1 MKKMLFVRFYI
12 VLMLSLLAAS
22 TGHAHTSSPYKI
34 ALIHSFEPGYSTGEW
49 ARELL
54 GEELFV
60 LGLDCEFREYF
71 LDCDYYQ
78 EVDENQRMNDFLD
91 NISDWGVNLIAVLD
105 DQATYALMA
114 CGHRLAKEVPVV
126 FSGVNYP
133 NEELLARFPNVTGY
147 VDVPDYFS
155 TIRMVERIMG
165 KGRVCL
171 MSGPTYL
178 DRKIWSEL
186 VGQCTGKDFLFTPN
200 LADESYSREIIDP
213 SKGWKKQRNTLDS
226 TSIVRLLSDSIYIKG
241 MMWVGNGSHINS
253 VFLYT
258 KCDFTSNRIATLFY
272 NPAFETINEGF
283 GVKDFMLGGYF
294 TPLEVQLQ
302 YMAAGIKDR
311 LEKKSL
317 KQITHCPKQ
326 YVVNW
331 HVLQRYRIPLDVIPE
346 EYTVMYIPFYVVYRT
361 PIIYGS
367 LILSVIL
374 LAVITTLSVGFLRER
389 KRKREALRGM
399 RYEHETLRLAIEGGS
414 TYVWRLEDDTVL
426 FDSQF
431 HELTHSSRTRLGFG
445 ELFFFIH
452 PDDLPAFKQAFEL
465 IRTRLKHKGQYRC
478 NFNGRYEWWEFTY
491 NTIQNVGSA
500 PIVTGLLRNIQEM
513 KDREEELIEARQLA
527 EKAEMKQSFLNN
539 MSHEIRTPLNA
550 IAGFSS
556 MLVSDPELPEEEKQ
570 EFADLID
577 KNTQLLLKLMDGV
590 LELSGIE
597 SGYTPFQEE
606 EESVRSLLDRICGD
620 YHRFFPASLEL
631 IRDFP
636 AEDVKVKVDTVHF
649 TQVLTNLLDNAVKF
663 TGSGYIKVG
672 YRFMPGADEVHI
684 FVEDTG
690 MGIPHNVQSLI
701 FDRFYKH
708 DEFSQG
714 VGLGLCI
721 CQAIVEKMHGHISLE
736 SEEGKGS
743 RFTVVLPAVASV
755 S

>member
-1 MKKMLFVRFYI
+1 MKRIALIR
-12 VLMLSLLAAS
+12 LCTLLLLSLLAVSRGYARQL
-22 TGHAHTSSPYKI
+22 PYKI
-34 ALIHSFEPGYSTGEW
+34 ALIHSFEPGYSSAER

-54 GEELFV
+54 GEELFI
-60 LGLDCEFREYF
+60 LGLECDFQEYF
-71 LDCDYYQ
+71 LDCDYY
-78 EVDENQRMNDFLD
+78 EEADENQRMGDFLE
-91 NISDWGVNLIAVLD
+91 NISDWGAHLIAVLD

-114 CGHRLAKEVPVV
+114 CGHRLAGEIPVV

-133 NEELLARFPNVTGY
+133 NEALLARFPNVTGY
-147 VDVPDYFS
+147 ADIPDYLH

-165 KGRVCL
+165 KGRICL
-171 MSGPTYL
+171 MNGSTYL
-178 DRKIWSEL
+178 DRKIWKHLEE
-186 VGQCTGKDFLFTPN
+186 QCGGKEFHFGCYRD
-200 LADESYSREIIDP
+200 DEPRHREIIDP
-213 SKGWKKQRNTLDS
+213 SKGWKKQRNMLDS
-226 TSIVRLLSDSIYIKG
+226 TTIMRLTSDSIPIKSLT
-241 MMWVGNGSHINS
+241 WVGNGSHINS

-258 KCDFTSNRIATLFY
+258 KCDFTTNRIATLFY

-283 GVKDFMLGGYF
+283 GIKDYMLGGYF

-311 LEKKSL
+311 LEKKTL
-317 KQITHCPKQ
+317 RQLTFCPKQ

-331 HVLQRYRIPLDVIPE
+331 HVLQRYNIPLDVIPK
-346 EYTVMYIPFYVVYRT
+346 EYSVMYIPFYALYRT
-361 PIIYGS
+361 PIIYGI
-367 LILSVIL
+367 LILSVVL
-374 LAVITTLSVGFLRER
+374 LSVIATLSYGFIRER
-389 KRKREALRGM
+389 RRKREALRGM

-414 TYVWRLEDDTVL
+414 TYVWRLEGDEIL

-431 HELTHSSRTRLGFG
+431 YELIHFRRGRLGIE
-445 ELFFFIH
+445 ELFVFIH
-452 PDDLPAFKQAFEL
+452 PDDLPAFQKAWGL
-465 IRTRLKHKGQYRC
+465 IRTRLRHKGQYRC
-478 NFNGRYEWWEFTY
+478 NFNGQYEWWEFTY
-491 NTIQNVGSA
+491 NTIQHGGSA

-556 MLVSDPELPEEEKQ
+556 MLVSDPELPENEKQ

-577 KNTQLLLKLMDGV
+577 SNTQLLLKLMDGV
-590 LELSGIE
+590 LELSSIE
-597 SGYTPFQEE
+597 SGYIPFKEE
-606 EESVRSLLDRICGD
+606 EKSVRLLLDDVWRD
-620 YHRFFPASLEL
+620 YRKSFPVSLDFVL
-631 IRDFP
+631 DFP
-636 AEDVKVKVDTVHF
+636 AEDAVVKVDAMRLS
-649 TQVLTNLLDNAVKF
+649 QVLTNLLDNSVKF
-663 TGSGYIKVG
+663 TSRGYIKMG
-672 YRFMPGADEVHI
+672 YRFLPDANEVHI
-684 FVEDTG
+684 YVEDTG

-721 CQAIVEKMHGHISLE
+721 CQVIVEKMHGHISLK

-743 RFTVVLPAVASV
+743 CFTVVLPAFKPV